1 MIEALDA
8 GIAVIT
14 MRGSRRSIDATI
26 FTVLDA
32 KTMSLD
38 RNGEYL
44 SFCCIS
50 SLSERRDEWNDC

>member
-8 GIAVIT
+8 GITVIT

-38 RNGEYL
+38 RNGEYFSLLHVSTL
-44 SFCCIS
+44 SK
-50 SLSERRDEWNDC
+50 RRDEWNDC